1 MTDWTFLT
9 NHARVLLCIARDDQ
23 MQLPQIAD
31 EVGITERATRRIITE
46 LERAGYLERSRDG
59 LTDRY
64 RLNGKLPLRPRTDR
78 DVAVGEVL
86 DLLEHPARDG
96 ASVASVARLEPRL
109 VGTTSAWMVLLVRS
123 VDDVDAAV
131 SAVNDYLNH
140 LREGLSPASRHDSTL
155 LGIWVR
161 GDLEEGLPEWLHY
174 ESATPAAAQ
183 GKTSRPT
190 MVEAMVGVRRSVSL
204 SGLWTLCWIDG
215 PLLRATDTTDQARR
229 HVLDAFVAATSEPGG
244 ARSGDIFYA
253 SFAASRPSAF
263 MAADV
268 ADLRARHPR
277 LVAERWFVVDDDD
290 QGIQGLITYS
300 EIDR

>member
-23 MQLPQIAD
+23 MRLPQIAD
-31 EVGITERATRRIITE
+31 EAGITERATQRIITE
-46 LERAGYLERSRDG
+46 LERAGYLERNRDG
-59 LTDRY
+59 LTGRY
-64 RLNGKLPLRPRTDR
+64 RLNGELPFRPRTDR

-86 DLLEHPARDG
+86 DLLEHPTRDDG
-96 ASVASVARLEPRL
+96 SVASVARLEPRL

-123 VDDVDAAV
+123 VDDLDAAV
-131 SAVNDYLNH
+131 PAVNDYLNH

-183 GKTSRPT
+183 DETSQAA
-190 MVEAMVGVRRSVSL
+190 VAEAMVGVRRSVSL

-229 HVLDAFVAATSEPGG
+229 HVLDTFVAATSEPRGSRLGG
-244 ARSGDIFYA
+244 IFYA
-253 SFAASRPSAF
+253 SFAASRPSKF
-263 MAADV
+263 MAAEV

-277 LVAERWFVVDDDD
+277 LVADRWFVVDDD
-290 QGIQGLITYS
+290 QGIQRLITYS
-300 EIDR
+300 GVDR

>member
-9 NHARVLLCIARDDQ
+9 NHGRVLLCIARDDQ
-23 MQLPQIAD
+23 MRVPQIAD

-46 LERAGYLERSRDG
+46 LERAGYLERKRDG

-64 RLNGKLPLRPRTDR
+64 RLNGELPFRPRTDR

-86 DLLEHPARDG
+86 DLLDHPTRVDE
-96 ASVASVARLEPRL
+96 SVASVARLEPRL

-123 VDDVDAAV
+123 VDDLDAAV

-140 LREGLSPASRHDSTL
+140 LRESLSPASRHDSTL

-161 GDLEEGLPEWLHY
+161 SDLEEGLPEWLHY
-174 ESATPAAAQ
+174 ESATPAAAHGEVAQ
-183 GKTSRPT
+183 AAMS
-190 MVEAMVGVRRSVSL
+190 EALVGVRTSVSL

-229 HVLDAFVAATSEPGG
+229 HVLDTFVAATSEPRGS
-244 ARSGDIFYA
+244 RSGGFFYA
-253 SFAASRPSAF
+253 SFAASRPSKF
-263 MAADV
+263 VAAEV
-268 ADLRARHPR
+268 ADLGARHPR
-277 LVAERWFVVDDDD
+277 LVADRWFVVDDD
-290 QGIQGLITYS
+290 QGVQGLITYS
-300 EIDR
+300 GVDR

>member
-9 NHARVLLCIARDDQ
+9 SHGRVLLCIARDDQ
-23 MQLPQIAD
+23 MRVPQIAD

-46 LERAGYLERSRDG
+46 LERAGYLERKRDG

-64 RLNGKLPLRPRTDR
+64 RLNGELPFRPRTDR

-86 DLLEHPARDG
+86 DLLDHPTRVDE
-96 ASVASVARLEPRL
+96 SVASVARLEPRL

-123 VDDVDAAV
+123 VDDLDAAV

-140 LREGLSPASRHDSTL
+140 LRESLSPASRHDSTL

-161 GDLEEGLPEWLHY
+161 SDLEEGLPEWLHY
-174 ESATPAAAQ
+174 ESATPAAAHGEVAQ
-183 GKTSRPT
+183 AAMS
-190 MVEAMVGVRRSVSL
+190 EALVGVRTSVSL

-229 HVLDAFVAATSEPGG
+229 HVLDTFVAATSEPRGS
-244 ARSGDIFYA
+244 RSGGFFYA
-253 SFAASRPSAF
+253 SFAASRPSTF
-263 MAADV
+263 MAAEV

-277 LVAERWFVVDDDD
+277 LVAEQWFVVDDD